1 MEAYVNDILPFN
13 ETNTQEVIHEINM
26 IVRSNAIGIP
36 LLAIIQ
42 GGVAM
47 IGYLLFGAP
56 NILMLGFLTCFATI
70 IPIGWYGIGMVSC
83 SRLSCH
89 QRRLVQR
96 HRAFWL
102 WGYRRIAIGQ
112 SHPVHPSKEDGGYAS
127 AYHYFWS
134 SHRSADIRVY
144 GSHLRSVA
152 AFIILYFLWICSRK
166 NISTC
171 EITSHRDDETTE
183 KLCTFAAVKTTLNLM
198 ETFTFNTVELILL
211 SVAGILFI
219 IQLIYYFGLYNRI
232 HVHNKAVGK
241 EEVHFIRELPPLSVI
256 LRARNEAENLRKIL
270 PAILEQDYPQFE
282 VIVINDASTD
292 DTEDILGVMEEKYP
306 HLYHSF
312 TPESARYISHKKL
325 ALTLGIKASKHDWLV
340 FTETNCMPA
349 SNQWLKLMA
358 RNFTPQTQIVL
369 GYSGY
374 DRTKGWLHKRTA
386 FDTLFQSLRYL
397 GFALAG
403 KPYIG
408 IGRNLAYRKE
418 LFFQQKGFS
427 KYLNLQRGEDDLF
440 INELAT
446 SANTRVETD
455 FNATTRIQ
463 PVYRY
468 KDWKEEKVSY
478 MATARFYHGIQRYL
492 LGFETFSRLLFYI
505 ACIAGIV
512 FGILNFHWLVAGIA
526 FLMWLLR
533 FTVQAVIINRTA
545 KEMGGGRKYYFS
557 LPVFDLIQPVQSLK
571 FKLCRFFRGKGDF
584 MRR

>member
-1 MEAYVNDILPFN
+1 
-13 ETNTQEVIHEINM
+13 
-26 IVRSNAIGIP
+26 
-36 LLAIIQ
+36 
-42 GGVAM
+42 
-47 IGYLLFGAP
+47 
-56 NILMLGFLTCFATI
+56 
-70 IPIGWYGIGMVSC
+70 
-83 SRLSCH
+83 
-89 QRRLVQR
+89 
-96 HRAFWL
+96 
-102 WGYRRIAIGQ
+102 
-112 SHPVHPSKEDGGYAS
+112 
-127 AYHYFWS
+127 
-134 SHRSADIRVY
+134 
-144 GSHLRSVA
+144 
-152 AFIILYFLWICSRK
+152 
-166 NISTC
+166 
-171 EITSHRDDETTE
+171 
-183 KLCTFAAVKTTLNLM
+183 M

-211 SVAGILFI
+211 SAAGILFI

-232 HVHNKAVGK
+232 HAHNKAVRK
-241 EEVHFIRELPPLSVI
+241 EEVHFSRELPPLSVI
-256 LRARNEAENLRKIL
+256 LCARNEAENLRKIL

-292 DTEDILGVMEEKYP
+292 ETEDILGMMEEKYP

-403 KPYIG
+403 KPYMG

-440 INELAT
+440 INQLAT
-446 SANTRVETD
+446 PSNTRVETD
-455 FNATTRIQ
+455 INATTRIN

-468 KDWKEEKVSY
+468 KEWKEEKISY
-478 MATARFYHGIQRYL
+478 MATARYYQGIQRYL
-492 LGFETFSRLLFYI
+492 LGFETFSRLLFYVS
-505 ACIAGIV
+505 CIAGIASGV
-512 FGILNFHWLVAGIA
+512 LNSHWLVAGIA
-526 FLMWLLR
+526 LLIWLLR
-533 FTVQAVIINRTA
+533 FIMQIVVINQTA
-545 KEMGGGRKYYFS
+545 KEILFLITAIRPSPTYTVAEFQDLPILSRKRRFHEKMNS
-557 LPVFDLIQPVQSLK
+557 WNQPLHINSIRTIMIIAWLYS
-571 FKLCRFFRGKGDF
+571 CRNKAIFHI
-584 MRR
+584 

>member
-1 MEAYVNDILPFN
+1 
-13 ETNTQEVIHEINM
+13 
-26 IVRSNAIGIP
+26 
-36 LLAIIQ
+36 
-42 GGVAM
+42 
-47 IGYLLFGAP
+47 
-56 NILMLGFLTCFATI
+56 
-70 IPIGWYGIGMVSC
+70 
-83 SRLSCH
+83 
-89 QRRLVQR
+89 
-96 HRAFWL
+96 
-102 WGYRRIAIGQ
+102 
-112 SHPVHPSKEDGGYAS
+112 
-127 AYHYFWS
+127 
-134 SHRSADIRVY
+134 
-144 GSHLRSVA
+144 
-152 AFIILYFLWICSRK
+152 
-166 NISTC
+166 
-171 EITSHRDDETTE
+171 
-183 KLCTFAAVKTTLNLM
+183 M

-211 SVAGILFI
+211 SAAGILFI

-232 HVHNKAVGK
+232 HVHNKAVRK
-241 EEVHFIRELPPLSVI
+241 EEVHFSRELPPLSVI
-256 LRARNEAENLRKIL
+256 LCARNEAENLRKIL

-292 DTEDILGVMEEKYP
+292 ETEDILGMMEEKYP

-397 GFALAG
+397 GFALVG
-403 KPYIG
+403 KPYMG

-440 INELAT
+440 INQLAT
-446 SANTRVETD
+446 PSNTRVETD
-455 FNATTRIQ
+455 INATTRIN

-468 KDWKEEKVSY
+468 KEWKEEKVSY
-478 MATARFYHGIQRYL
+478 MATARYYQGTQRYL
-492 LGFETFSRLLFYI
+492 LGFETFSRLLFYA
-505 ACIAGIV
+505 ACIIGIALGV
-512 FGILNFHWLVAGIA
+512 LNLHWLVAGIA
-526 FLMWLLR
+526 LFIWLLR
-533 FTVQAVIINRTA
+533 FTIQAVIINQTA
-545 KEMGGGRKYYFS
+545 KEMGGNRKYYFS
-557 LPVFDLIQPVQSLK
+557 LPIFDLLQPIQSLN
-571 FKLCRFFRGKGDF
+571 FKICRFFRGKGDF